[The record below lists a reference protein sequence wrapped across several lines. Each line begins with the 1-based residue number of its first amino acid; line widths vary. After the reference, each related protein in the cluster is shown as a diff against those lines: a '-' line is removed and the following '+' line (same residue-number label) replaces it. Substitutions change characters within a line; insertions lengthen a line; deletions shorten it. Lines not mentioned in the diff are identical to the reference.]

1 MKASVRVKEPQLV
14 NKHTI
19 PLFTFGIEVVLYA
32 IVFMALEAASI
43 ESAFKA
49 AVVLA
54 IALRIF
60 YKLLNSNKSKS

>member
-1 MKASVRVKEPQLV
+1 MKQPQLV
-14 NKHTI
+14 TKHTI
-19 PLFTFGIEVVLYA
+19 PLFTFGIEVILYA
-32 IVFMALEAASI
+32 IVFMALDSASI

-60 YKLLNSNKSKS
+60 YKLLNSNKSKP

>member
-1 MKASVRVKEPQLV
+1 MKQPQLV
-14 NKHTI
+14 TKHTI
-19 PLFTFGIEVVLYA
+19 PFFTFGIEVILYA
-32 IVFMALEAASI
+32 IVFMALDSASI

-60 YKLLNSNKSKS
+60 YKLLNSNKLKS